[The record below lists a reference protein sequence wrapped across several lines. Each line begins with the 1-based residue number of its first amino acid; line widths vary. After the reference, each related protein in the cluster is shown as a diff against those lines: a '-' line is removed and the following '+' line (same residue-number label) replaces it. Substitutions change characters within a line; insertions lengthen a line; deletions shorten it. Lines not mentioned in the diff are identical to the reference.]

1 MHLIVYIID
10 SNIKKN
16 YSKYKSLIKIKS
28 KEYFKNHF
36 NINMSQDSEL
46 ITSALLAFFS
56 TTMDDFAV
64 MLIFFGRVNIE
75 MTDQL
80 KLGYLK
86 VIIGQTI
93 GFSILVFI
101 SFSGLLI
108 GTIVP
113 TEYIDIIGLFPL
125 IAGFLNFHEL
135 SKEEGWYELKCLKLK
150 ETVDVEVISDKKT
163 TSIDSV
169 YSIVPV
175 CDEEGNII
183 YIYS

>member
-1 MHLIVYIID
+1 M
-10 SNIKKN
+10 
-16 YSKYKSLIKIKS
+16 
-28 KEYFKNHF
+28 F
-36 NINMSQDSEL
+36 QDSAL

-75 MTDQL
+75 MPDQL

-86 VIIGQTI
+86 VMIGQTI

-101 SFSGLLI
+101 SFIGLLI

-135 SKEEGWYELKCLKLK
+135 SKEEGWYELKCLKPK
-150 ETVDVEVISDKKT
+150 DSVNVVVELSLDKKT
-163 TSIDSV
+163 NSVDSL
-169 YSIVPV
+169 YSVVPV
-175 CDEEGNII
+175 SDEEGKLYKNTLLLT
-183 YIYS
+183 Y